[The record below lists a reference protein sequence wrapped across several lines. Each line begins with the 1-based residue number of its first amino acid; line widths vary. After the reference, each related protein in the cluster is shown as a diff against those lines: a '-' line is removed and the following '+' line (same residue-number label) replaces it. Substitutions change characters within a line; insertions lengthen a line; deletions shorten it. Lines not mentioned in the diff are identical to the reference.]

1 VIDHYESTN
10 SVYNDPA
17 LANRLKG
24 ALEAALGKDNVV
36 IEEPH
41 TASEDYSVFVEQ
53 GIPSLYFSLG
63 GADPKKLDEAK
74 AQGTTL
80 PSNHSALFA
89 PDLDPALDTGIS
101 AEVAVLRNLLQGSPE
116 ELKKSIASKQP

>member
-1 VIDHYESTN
+1 M
-10 SVYNDPA
+10 
-17 LANRLKG
+17 
-24 ALEAALGKDNVV
+24 EAQLGKDNVV

-53 GIPSLYFSLG
+53 GIPSLYFTLG
-63 GADPKKLDEAK
+63 GADPKKFEEAK
-74 AQGTTL
+74 ARETTL

-89 PDLDPALDTGIS
+89 PVLDPTLDTGIA